1 MLCQTPPGSLKQGI
15 SPVAEKPHVLGR
27 LVLGR
32 CQKLSDVI
40 VDMFLSALFPQIIDG
55 GVSNRSFE
63 IETESPLVALRLNKL
78 AIEQLQYTILEN
90 LVDSIEFLEDRSQIV
105 ANRSFVATQEFSRIA
120 NGRPAGRNFFQTRLR
135 VRFLAKSHLS
145 CQSMKRVF

>member
-1 MLCQTPPGSLKQGI
+1 MLCQAPPGSLKQGI

-27 LVLGR
+27 LILGR

-40 VDMFLSALFPQIIDG
+40 VNMFLSALFPQIIDG

-63 IETESPLVALRLNKL
+63 IETESSLVALRLNKM

-90 LVDSIEFLEDRSQIV
+90 LVDSIELLEDRSQIV
-105 ANRSFVATQEFSRIA
+105 ANRSFVAT
-120 NGRPAGRNFFQTRLR
+120 
-135 VRFLAKSHLS
+135 
-145 CQSMKRVF
+145 

>member
-1 MLCQTPPGSLKQGI
+1 MLCQAPPGSLKQGI

-27 LVLGR
+27 LILGR

-105 ANRSFVATQEFSRIA
+105 ANRSFVAT
-120 NGRPAGRNFFQTRLR
+120 
-135 VRFLAKSHLS
+135 
-145 CQSMKRVF
+145 

>member
-1 MLCQTPPGSLKQGI
+1 MLCQAAPGSLEQGI

-27 LVLGR
+27 LILGR

-40 VDMFLSALFPQIIDG
+40 VDMFLSTLFPQIIDG

-63 IETESPLVALRLNKL
+63 IETESSLVALRLNKM

-90 LVDSIEFLEDRSQIV
+90 LVDSIDFLENRSQIV
-105 ANRSFVATQEFSRIA
+105 ANCSLVAT
-120 NGRPAGRNFFQTRLR
+120 
-135 VRFLAKSHLS
+135 
-145 CQSMKRVF
+145 